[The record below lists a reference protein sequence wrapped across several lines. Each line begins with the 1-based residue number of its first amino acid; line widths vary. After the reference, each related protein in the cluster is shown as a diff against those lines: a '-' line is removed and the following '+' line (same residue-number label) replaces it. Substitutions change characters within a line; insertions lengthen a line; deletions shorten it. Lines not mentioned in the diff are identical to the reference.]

1 MILRY
6 KTNNSSEVMIKDSD
20 TMTVFDKLVFIGKVF
35 NFDIIVLDSDN
46 KSDDALRLEILNGKF

>member
-35 NFDIIVLDSDN
+35 NFDIIVLDNSGKSDN
-46 KSDDALRLEILNGKF
+46 ELRLEILKGKF

>member
-35 NFDIIVLDSDN
+35 NFDIIILDNDG
-46 KSDDALRLEILNGKF
+46 KSDDVVRLSVINGKF

>member
-1 MILRY
+1 MIIRY

-35 NFDIIVLDSDN
+35 NFDIIILDSDN

>member
-35 NFDIIVLDSDN
+35 NFDIIILDSDN